1 MKFPDKDKR
10 KALIGTVIFHVLLIG
25 ALMLLALRTPLPLPG
40 EQGVEVS
47 LGNTVAG
54 LGKKATKTVPKPK
67 TVKKPVK
74 PVKKQAPAV
83 PKPQPRPATTPA
95 KNLTQ
100 NVEKAPALPAKTKK
114 AKKKP
119 EKPTVKKTTKKPA
132 RKPAKTVKKT
142 DSAALAKN
150 TPPKKPEPVVNQ
162 RALFKAPKGSQNQS
176 QGIKSGKG
184 DMGKPHGFKQSNAY
198 NGKGGQGH
206 GISFSL
212 GNRGA
217 KFLDKPATRFTEQG
231 TVVVR
236 IEVNPKGQVVNAS
249 VYAKGT
255 TVVSEQL
262 RKLAV
267 ESAKN
272 SLFTAD
278 PTAPAV
284 QIGTITYHFILKK

>member
-10 KALIGTVIFHVLLIG
+10 KALIGTVIFHILLIG
-25 ALMLLALRTPLPLPG
+25 ALMLLALHTPLPLPG
-40 EQGVEVS
+40 EQGVEVN
-47 LGNTVAG
+47 LGNAVAG
-54 LGKKATKTVPKPK
+54 LGKKATKTVAK
-67 TVKKPVK
+67 TK
-74 PVKKQAPAV
+74 PVKKPAKPVKKPAPAV
-83 PKPQPRPATTPA
+83 PHPQPKPATTPA
-95 KNLTQ
+95 KNLAQ

-119 EKPTVKKTTKKPA
+119 EKPTEKKAKKKPTP
-132 RKPAKTVKKT
+132 KPHKTVKKT
-142 DSAALAKN
+142 DSATLVKN

-162 RALFKAPKGSQNQS
+162 RALFKVAKGSQNQG
-176 QGIKSGKG
+176 QGIKPGNG

-236 IEVNPKGQVVNAS
+236 IEVNPKGQVINAR
-249 VYAKGT
+249 VFAKGT

-278 PTAPAV
+278 RTAPAV
-284 QIGTITYHFILKK
+284 QVGTITYHFILKK

>member
-10 KALIGTVIFHVLLIG
+10 KALIGTVIFHGLLII
-25 ALMLLALRTPLPLPG
+25 ALMFLALRTPLPLPG
-40 EQGVEVS
+40 EQGVEVN
-47 LGNTVAG
+47 LGNAVAG
-54 LGKKATKTVPKPK
+54 LGKKATKTVPK
-67 TVKKPVK
+67 TK
-74 PVKKQAPAV
+74 PVKKVAKPVKKPAPVV
-83 PKPQPRPATTPA
+83 PKPHPKPAASPA

-100 NVEKAPALPAKTKK
+100 NAEKAPALPAKTKK
-114 AKKKP
+114 TKKKP
-119 EKPTVKKTTKKPA
+119 EKPSVKKAKEKPTQ
-132 RKPAKTVKKT
+132 KPHKTVKKT
-142 DSAALAKN
+142 DSANLAKN

-176 QGIKSGKG
+176 QGINPGNG

-217 KFLDKPATRFTEQG
+217 KFLDKPVTRFTEQG

-249 VYAKGT
+249 VFAKGT